1 MEEIVEGILSVDSWP
16 QVAVVIGVLLFLLGK
31 QWLDGRK
38 ISRVTDTVDQV
49 RQDTAQVAHE
59 VQNNSGKSLKDV
71 AERTEQNS
79 TDIVQ
84 AVAHMSDKLDEHLS
98 YAAEESVILRE
109 LAEHYLPATKATP
122 DTPRGDE

>member
-1 MEEIVEGILSVDSWP
+1 MDEIVEGILRVDSWP

-38 ISRVTDTVDQV
+38 INRVTNTVDQV

-84 AVAHMSDKLDEHLS
+84 AVAHMSDTRDEHLS
-98 YAAEESVILRE
+98 SAAEESVVLRK
-109 LAEHYLPATKATP
+109 LAERYLDDK
-122 DTPRGDE
+122 